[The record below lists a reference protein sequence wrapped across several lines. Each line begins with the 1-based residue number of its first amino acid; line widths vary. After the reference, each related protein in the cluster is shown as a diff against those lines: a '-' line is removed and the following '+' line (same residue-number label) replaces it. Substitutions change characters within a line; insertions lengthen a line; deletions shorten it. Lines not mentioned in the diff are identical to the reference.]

1 MVDCTLISDTLPVAT
16 KLQMLTAIDKKLTI
30 GADSTMLFGIF
41 FTLSEEESER
51 RQMIRDKYLALSKVD
66 ERVCNIQRYRKNR
79 FGCRLVYAFVV
90 GSLEEGPTLHHNDS
104 EPLVVEPADLKL
116 YGDIVLEE
124 DVAYL
129 NIKENM
135 EYGKSLTWFKYGA
148 SIVKELKIDYIGK
161 IDSDAYLNTGEL

>member
-66 ERVCNIQRYRKNR
+66 ERVCNI
-79 FGCRLVYAFVV
+79 
-90 GSLEEGPTLHHNDS
+90 
-104 EPLVVEPADLKL
+104 
-116 YGDIVLEE
+116 
-124 DVAYL
+124 
-129 NIKENM
+129 
-135 EYGKSLTWFKYGA
+135 
-148 SIVKELKIDYIGK
+148 
-161 IDSDAYLNTGEL
+161 